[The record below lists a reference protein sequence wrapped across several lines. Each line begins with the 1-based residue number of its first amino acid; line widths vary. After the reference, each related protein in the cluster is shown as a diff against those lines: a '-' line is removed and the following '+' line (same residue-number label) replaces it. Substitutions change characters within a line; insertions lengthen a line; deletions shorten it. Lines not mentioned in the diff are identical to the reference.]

1 MSKILI
7 IFYLIGLQST
17 VPANWDRDAIRRKQ
31 ILVAV
36 NRATDYAEHKKVEN
50 LFLQTMSGGRK
61 MSLVVRL

>member
-17 VPANWDRDAIRRKQ
+17 VPANWDRDAIRRKE

-36 NRATDYAEHKKVEN
+36 NPATDYAEYKKVEN
-50 LFLQTMSGGRK
+50 LFSQTMSSGRK
-61 MSLVVRL
+61 ITKVRL